1 MNSNT
6 TKTPTPLMK
15 ATPASVAEDATSNRG
30 RADAH
35 SEGTADKA
43 PANRGRADAQSE
55 GTADKAPANRG
66 RANAQSDGT
75 AEKASAPM
83 IVAAVAT
90 TKIAELQRSQYA
102 IETYLWKAEGYEAT
116 GTILSQSL
124 QKILV
129 KQPGKYAGD
138 LTLGYMRKI
147 VPGMSSFSKLHKFCT
162 ATGIPVTD
170 ESRSV
175 EEYLSLDLTHE
186 PTPEEKRHAA
196 EAKLAADK
204 AEKDKITADRAAR
217 RAKEKEEDKEHMTG
231 EELAEKAKTLRAE
244 DAARAKKEEEDAEIA
259 RKAAKQ
265 ALESEPATAKQK
277 VPKLNIFF
285 RSPVQVA
292 TAGAGQVNIAPS
304 LGTTAPNEWSGGA
317 PGAGGGGGFGGSSGF
332 DASGNPL
339 PSKLPFKAP
348 DVNSIV
354 KDDLTLAPNVAAP
367 AGWKPQ
373 AATLTAG
380 NLTETEWNTIL
391 RNCAVMYG
399 WKIDLASGQIIRAPR
414 PAFQLR
420 SKIHEE
426 PTASLPMFAAKQ
438 ENAHK
443 LSDEAENAEWE
454 RSLFDIGSATDEDVV
469 RLEAAQKKAA
479 EDALSRVS
487 TGSAD
492 GGIAQGTQAAG
503 DPSKLAP
510 KPDFGIPNFRVN
522 DDSLIEIHACTTSF
536 ATSLAKADFS
546 AQSIEASLNGGAFGV
561 QVGASASAARSE
573 GTNNVQKSGKGMH
586 KVVARYM
593 FPRCDLFLRPEDLE
607 LTPEFETLLDLI
619 RTTHSIDALRK
630 VHDRYGQL
638 FCQELTLGGRLM
650 STKIITSESTEDLEA
665 KKEQFKVSVGANV
678 QSPYGG
684 GGMKAS
690 VEGVEEK
697 SLSTDKSSS
706 KENNIFEA
714 VGGDTILANNP
725 TAWSTT
731 VAYPSLWRV
740 INRQGLQPLIGMV
753 SEMDAKYRGVQRWF
767 YQAIPALEKYI
778 GLDEEGGVNA
788 RLKIDSPQNRYRWTQ
803 EDQFFCRTYAN
814 TQLTQSAHREP
825 RENSILSGI

>member
-1 MNSNT
+1 MSSNT
-6 TKTPTPLMK
+6 ATTPVPSTK
-15 ATPASVAEDATSNRG
+15 AAPASDAPSTRE
-30 RADAH
+30 RADGV
-35 SEGTADKA
+35 SEGSKQDSSV
-43 PANRGRADAQSE
+43 NRGRADAQSE
-55 GTADKAPANRG
+55 GTAEKTPANRG
-66 RANAQSDGT
+66 RADARSDGT
-75 AEKASAPM
+75 AEKALAKRGRADARSGGTAEKAPSSK
-83 IVAAVAT
+83 IGAVAT
-90 TKIAELQRSQYA
+90 TKIPELQRSQYA

-116 GTILSQSL
+116 GTVLSQSL
-124 QKILV
+124 QKALD

-162 ATGIPVTD
+162 ASGIPVTD

-175 EEYLSLDLTHE
+175 EDYLSLDLTHE
-186 PTPEEKRHAA
+186 PTPEEKKHAA

-204 AEKDKITADRAAR
+204 AEKEQIIADRAAR
-217 RAKEKEEDKEHMTG
+217 RAKEKEEDAKHGMTE

-244 DAARAKKEEEDAEIA
+244 DAARAKKDDEDAEVA

-265 ALESEPATAKQK
+265 AAESEPAAAKQK

-292 TAGAGQVNIAPS
+292 TAGAGQVNLAPS
-304 LGTTAPNEWSGGA
+304 LSTTAPNEWSGGA
-317 PGAGGGGGFGGSSGF
+317 SGTGGAAGGGFGGSSGF

-348 DVNSIV
+348 DVTSII
-354 KDDLTLAPNVAAP
+354 KDDLTLAPNVAA
-367 AGWKPQ
+367 AANWKPQ

-399 WKIDLASGQIIRAPR
+399 WKIDLASGQIVRAPR

-420 SKIHEE
+420 SKIHKE
-426 PTASLPMFAAKQ
+426 PTASLPMFASRK
-438 ENAHK
+438 EDAHK
-443 LSDEAENAEWE
+443 LSEEAENAEWE
-454 RSLFDIGSATDEDVV
+454 RSLFDIGSATEEDVLRV
-469 RLEAAQKKAA
+469 EAAQKRVA
-479 EDALSRVS
+479 EDALSRAPA
-487 TGSAD
+487 GSAD
-492 GGIAQGTQAAG
+492 NGNAEGVKAAG
-503 DPSKLAP
+503 DLSQFAP

-546 AQSIEASLNGGAFGV
+546 AQSIEASLNGGAYGV
-561 QVGASASAARSE
+561 QVGASASAARSQ
-573 GTNNVQKSGKGMH
+573 GSSNAQKSGEGMH

-607 LTPEFETLLDLI
+607 PTPEFATLLDI
-619 RTTHSIDALRK
+619 IKTTHSIEALRQ

-650 STKIITSESTEDLEA
+650 STKIITSKNTEDLEA

-690 VEGVEEK
+690 AEGGNDMT
-697 SLSTDKSSS
+697 LATDKSSS
-706 KENNIFEA
+706 KEDNIFEA

-725 TAWSTT
+725 TAWSAT

-740 INRQGLQPLIGMV
+740 INRQGLQPLIEMV
-753 SEMDAKYRGVQRWF
+753 SEMNTKYRGVQRWF
-767 YQAIPALEKYI
+767 YQAIPALQKYI
-778 GLDEEGGVNA
+778 GLDEKGGVNA
-788 RLKIDSPQNRYRWTQ
+788 RLKIESPQNRYRQ
-803 EDQFFCRTYAN
+803 CQ
-814 TQLTQSAHREP
+814 
-825 RENSILSGI
+825 